1 MQEVTGSI
9 PVPPTSLIFIVT
21 SFMTDTTTDIKN
33 FEQLNT
39 NAVPGVLTFKDDCL
53 NRKPFAEKLTQA
65 ITTFYA
71 FEDDAYVLSLNASF
85 GSGKTTFVHMW
96 KNYLETKAIQCVY
109 LNAWEQDFDDEPLMP
124 ILEALLESI
133 EANSQISEEI
143 KKKIKSSF
151 SAIIAFGL
159 SITSDII
166 ANHPKYLGID
176 REKAREKARNKFS
189 QTNECIEKEGD
200 RLFEKY
206 QFKRKALKKLRTA
219 LGDYVK
225 TLDGKPL
232 VIFVDELDR
241 ARPNYSIRFLETIKH
256 VFSIQ
261 GICFVLSVDRDQL
274 KQSVVHQYGNIDF
287 DNYYLRF
294 VTAEANLPDAGI
306 DDLSRFVQS
315 LNKKY
320 SEKAKNLKQLFSK
333 EQQGYVTEELAQ
345 ICKSFELK
353 PRQIQRF
360 YRIFF
365 KFISI
370 PNKKEDKIANFEYIQ
385 AIIIVIAIS
394 IEDPKLYEKIGK
406 AQLLDADIRDL
417 ITKIKT
423 RDRYFVVE
431 FFRSLANKS
440 SEEAIR
446 AIAKTVVS
454 ESEFT
459 DHYSGTLFD
468 TNLGTKSRFQH
479 IYQRLE
485 SWDSFLN

>member
-9 PVPPTSLIFIVT
+9 PVPPTSLILIVA
-21 SFMTDTTTDIKN
+21 SFMIDTTTDIKN
-33 FEQLNT
+33 SEQLNT
-39 NAVPGVLTFKDDCL
+39 NAVSNTLTFEYDCL

-96 KNYLETKAIQCVY
+96 KNYLEDQDIQCVY

-124 ILEALLESI
+124 ILEALLGKLPDNQNTRNKIYTAVSAVGSSI
-133 EANSQISEEI
+133 AKQFIANTIAKTTGI
-143 KKKIKSSF
+143 SF
-151 SAIIAFGL
+151 SDLAAEVKDKTKDKNGL
-159 SITSDII
+159 EER
-166 ANHPKYLGID
+166 K
-176 REKAREKARNKFS
+176 KV
-189 QTNECIEKEGD
+189 
-200 RLFEKY
+200 FETY
-206 QFKRKALKKLRTA
+206 QFKRKALEDLREA

-294 VTAEANLPDAGI
+294 VTAEANLPDAGT
-306 DDLSRFVQS
+306 DDLTKFIESVDDRY
-315 LNKKY
+315 KY
-320 SEKAKNLKQLFSK
+320 SVTNEKLKKFFK
-333 EQQGYVTEELAQ
+333 GNKICAE

-353 PRQIQRF
+353 PRQIQRL
-360 YRIFF
+360 YKVLAMYLAVPKDHKIDGY
-365 KFISI
+365 
-370 PNKKEDKIANFEYIQ
+370 NKGRQ
-385 AIIIVIAIS
+385 AATLLIAIQ
-394 IEDPKLYEKIGK
+394 IKYPELYQKIGEGSVDK
-406 AQLLDADIRDL
+406 QEDVDDL

-423 RDRYFVVE
+423 GDRYFVFE
-431 FFRSLANKS
+431 FFRSLANES
-440 SEEAIR
+440 NEEAIR

-479 IYQRLE
+479 IYQQLE

>member
-1 MQEVTGSI
+1 M
-9 PVPPTSLIFIVT
+9 IFIVT

-33 FEQLNT
+33 SEQLNT
-39 NAVPGVLTFKDDCL
+39 NAVSNTLTFKDDCL
-53 NRKPFAEKLTQA
+53 NREPFAKKLTQA

-96 KNYLETKAIQCVY
+96 KNYLEDQAIQCVY

-124 ILEALLESI
+124 ILEALLGKLPDNQNTRNKIYTAVSAVGSSI
-133 EANSQISEEI
+133 AKQFIANTTGI
-143 KKKIKSSF
+143 SF
-151 SAIIAFGL
+151 SDLAAEVKDKTKDKNGL
-159 SITSDII
+159 
-166 ANHPKYLGID
+166 
-176 REKAREKARNKFS
+176 E
-189 QTNECIEKEGD
+189 EGKKV
-200 RLFEKY
+200 FETY
-206 QFKRKALKKLRTA
+206 QFKRKALEDLRVA

-241 ARPNYSIRFLETIKH
+241 ARPNYSVRFLETIKH

-294 VTAEANLPDAGI
+294 VTAEADLPDAGI
-306 DDLSRFVQS
+306 DDLRRFVQS

-333 EQQGYVTEELAQ
+333 QEEEKGAVTKELAQ
-345 ICKSFELK
+345 ICKIFELK
-353 PRQIQRF
+353 PRQIQRL

-365 KFISI
+365 KLISI
-370 PNKKEDKIANFEYIQ
+370 PNEKEDKTARLDHYIQ
-385 AIIIVIAIS
+385 AIIIMIAIS

-406 AQLLDADIRDL
+406 DQLLDKADICDL
-417 ITKIKT
+417 ITKFKT
-423 RDRYFVVE
+423 SSYIYVFKFFKFV
-431 FFRSLANKS
+431 ANES
-440 SEEAIR
+440 NQETIR

-454 ESEFT
+454 ESEFNY
-459 DHYSGTLFD
+459 HLGELFD
-468 TNLGTKSRFQH
+468 QMFCADSTFQH

-485 SWDSFLN
+485 SWDSFLNSDP

>member
-33 FEQLNT
+33 SEQLNT

-53 NRKPFAEKLTQA
+53 NRKEFAEKLTQA

-96 KNYLETKAIQCVY
+96 KNYLEDQDIQCVY

-124 ILEALLESI
+124 ILEALLENI
-133 EANSQISEEI
+133 KANSQISEEI

-159 SITSDII
+159 SITSDTI

-176 REKAREKARNKFS
+176 LEKAIEKARNKFS

-256 VFSIQ
+256 VFPIQ

-294 VTAEANLPDAGI
+294 VTAEANLPDAGT
-306 DDLSRFVQS
+306 DDLTKFIESVDDRY
-315 LNKKY
+315 KY
-320 SEKAKNLKQLFSK
+320 SGTNEKLKEFFK
-333 EQQGYVTEELAQ
+333 GNKMCAE

-353 PRQIQRF
+353 PRQIQRL
-360 YRIFF
+360 YRVLAMYMT
-365 KFISI
+365 I
-370 PNKKEDKIANFEYIQ
+370 PKDHESDTFPTVLLIAIKIKHPELYKKIGEEGVDKKEDIDE
-385 AIIIVIAIS
+385 
-394 IEDPKLYEKIGK
+394 
-406 AQLLDADIRDL
+406 L

-423 RDRYFVVE
+423 MEPNFK
-431 FFRSLANKS
+431 FFLLFFQSLANES
-440 SEEAIR
+440 NEEAIR

-479 IYQRLE
+479 IYQQLE

>member
-1 MQEVTGSI
+1 
-9 PVPPTSLIFIVT
+9 LILIVA
-21 SFMTDTTTDIKN
+21 SFMIDTTTDIKN
-33 FEQLNT
+33 SEQLNT
-39 NAVPGVLTFKDDCL
+39 NAVSNTLTFKDDCL
-53 NRKPFAEKLTQA
+53 NREPFAKKLTQA

-96 KNYLETKAIQCVY
+96 KNYLEDQAIQCVY

-124 ILEALLESI
+124 ILEALLGKLPDDKQGIRNKIYAAVSVVGASI
-133 EANSQISEEI
+133 AKQFIANTTGMSVSGLVTEV
-143 KKKIKSSF
+143 KDKIKDKN
-151 SAIIAFGL
+151 AL
-159 SITSDII
+159 
-166 ANHPKYLGID
+166 
-176 REKAREKARNKFS
+176 E
-189 QTNECIEKEGD
+189 EGKKV
-200 RLFEKY
+200 FETY
-206 QFKRKALKKLRTA
+206 QFKRKALEDLRVA

-241 ARPNYSIRFLETIKH
+241 ARPNYSVRFLETIKH

-287 DNYYLRF
+287 DNYYLRL
-294 VTAEANLPDAGI
+294 VTAEADLPDAGI
-306 DDLSRFVQS
+306 DDLTKFIKSVDDRY
-315 LNKKY
+315 KY
-320 SEKAKNLKQLFSK
+320 SGTNEKLKNFFKGNK
-333 EQQGYVTEELAQ
+333 MCAE

-353 PRQIQRF
+353 PRQIQRL
-360 YRIFF
+360 YRVLAMYLAVPKDHKIDGYN
-365 KFISI
+365 KERQAPTLLIAIQIKYPELYQKIGEGSVD
-370 PNKKEDKIANFEYIQ
+370 KKEDIDE
-385 AIIIVIAIS
+385 
-394 IEDPKLYEKIGK
+394 
-406 AQLLDADIRDL
+406 L

-423 RDRYFVVE
+423 RDRYFVRK

-440 SEEAIR
+440 NKETIR

-459 DHYSGTLFD
+459 DYYSGTWFE
-468 TNLGTKSRFQH
+468 TNLETKSRFQQ
-479 IYQRLE
+479 IYQQLE